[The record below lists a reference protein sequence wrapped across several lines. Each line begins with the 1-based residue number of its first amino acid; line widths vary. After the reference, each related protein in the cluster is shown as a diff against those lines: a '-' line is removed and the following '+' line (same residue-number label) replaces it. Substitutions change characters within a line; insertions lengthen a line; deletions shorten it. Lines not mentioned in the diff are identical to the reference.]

1 MTLSGSTLFTQCKY
15 NDNDGGHQVRY
26 EYMHYFV
33 RLEEGSP
40 PRDYWAAWNAPGF
53 NPSRM
58 LEEWVKQHRKKF
70 VPYE

>member
-1 MTLSGSTLFTQCKY
+1 
-15 NDNDGGHQVRY
+15 
-26 EYMHYFV
+26 MHYFV

-40 PRDYWAAWNAPGF
+40 PHDYWAAWNAPGF